1 MGLLPGFEPDAT
13 TWVMKDPE
21 GVMRRVRVVD
31 MTDQH
36 LWRWIRYFR
45 RKWRDTRGFAG
56 SDEHLDKL
64 IQSEII
70 TAPAIYAE
78 AFKRNVITGLAPVI
92 LSTQTMPPAKP
103 LGKNRAPKK
112 SLVEAEPGKR
122 KITLDEED

>member
-13 TWVMKDPE
+13 TWVMKDQD

-45 RKWRDTRGFAG
+45 RKWRDTRSFAG
-56 SDEHLDKL
+56 SDAALDQL

-78 AFKRNVITGLAPVI
+78 ANKRNVISGLAPVI
-92 LSTQTMPPAKP
+92 LSTQKPPSKP
-103 LGKNRAPKK
+103 LGKMKHPKK
-112 SLVEAEPGKR
+112 SLVEAVPGAR
-122 KITLDEED
+122 KITLDED